1 MGKMKMNK
9 YQFVFSGKTYEC
21 IGKDKDFQI
30 DQFNFA
36 IKDKQW
42 STVKNR
48 ITNQLMWGPLLKEVN
63 EKTNT

>member
-1 MGKMKMNK
+1 MNK
-9 YQFVFSGKTYEC
+9 YQFTFKGKTYEC
-21 IGKDKDFQI
+21 IGEDRDFQI

-42 STVKNR
+42 VTTKNR

-63 EKTNT
+63 EKTNK